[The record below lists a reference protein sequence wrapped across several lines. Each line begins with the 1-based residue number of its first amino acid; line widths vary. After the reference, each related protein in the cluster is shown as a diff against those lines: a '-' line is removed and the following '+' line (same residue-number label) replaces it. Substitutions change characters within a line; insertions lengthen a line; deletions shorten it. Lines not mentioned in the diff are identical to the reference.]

1 MEVECPPARLLFRQ
15 GTFTSPQHLEQLV
28 TKHHFNSRVELF
40 APGLASDSDAVQQ
53 LKNTIIQTTFYEM
66 TTPLETLCSQSFV
79 DSVLKSTRFAA
90 LSKGTPIDRT
100 NSVAILRSG
109 SLHLNLERDTYQQ
122 LGLVGK
128 PSMLKALKGER
139 YTVTVDM
146 LAPSWRDGKKL
157 YERAQW
163 AFKDRTEPV
172 SLYCYC
178 LDSTDGER
186 PSPEVLLRDVGGLKL
201 TTHTITLAETSNSTP
216 IPNMDSVKE
225 QLKSPH
231 DKETVCLGLYE
242 WIGLCAA
249 NLLPSLY
256 ASLADQFLSSYMP
269 EVPLTTSP
277 VPSCSMRWTGFI
289 SPEFI
294 FEKLA
299 AARNVVKS
307 GSAPWIAVTVWGFED
322 APISFGH
329 NEHSF
334 SHTGGSN
341 GYTCLVLPNEEY
353 LLFTSLGAF
362 DQTT

>member
-15 GTFTSPQHLEQLV
+15 GTFTSSQHLEQLI

-40 APGLASDSDAVQQ
+40 VPGLAFDSDAVHQ
-53 LKNTIIQTTFYEM
+53 LRHTTTQTNFYEM
-66 TTPLETLCSQSFV
+66 TTPLETLCSESFV

-128 PSMLKALKGER
+128 PSALKTHKGER
-139 YTVTVDM
+139 YSVSVDM

-157 YERAQW
+157 YERVQW

-178 LDSTDGER
+178 LDPTEGV
-186 PSPEVLLRDVGGLKL
+186 PSSEVLLRDTVGENLS
-201 TTHTITLAETSNSTP
+201 THTLTMSETNYSTP
-216 IPNMDSVKE
+216 IPDMDLVKE
-225 QLKSPH
+225 QLKSAH

-249 NLLPSLY
+249 NLLPNLY
-256 ASLADQFLSSYMP
+256 TSLADQFLSSYMP

-277 VPSCSMRWTGFI
+277 VASSSMRWTGFI

-299 AARNVVKS
+299 AARNVVQS
-307 GSAPWIAVTVWGFED
+307 GSAPWIALTVWGFED

-334 SHTGGSN
+334 SHTGGAN
-341 GYTCLVLPNEEY
+341 GYTCLLLPNEEY